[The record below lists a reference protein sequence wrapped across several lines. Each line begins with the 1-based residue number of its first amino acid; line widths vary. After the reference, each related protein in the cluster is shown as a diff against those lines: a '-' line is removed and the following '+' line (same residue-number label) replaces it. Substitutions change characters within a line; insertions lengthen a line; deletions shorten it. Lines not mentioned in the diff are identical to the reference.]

1 MWYFDDNKLFINYYY
16 VFIWIQQCLFIVVDF
31 EWIGGGDICYII
43 IQLVV
48 FKVSGGYGVNVGI
61 YGDIGGCNVN

>member
-1 MWYFDDNKLFINYYY
+1 MLYFDDIKLFINYYNIFLDI
-16 VFIWIQQCLFIVVDF
+16 VVFIVVDF
-31 EWIGGGDICYII
+31 EWIGGGNICYII

-48 FKVSGGYGVNVGI
+48 FKVSGGYSVYVGF

>member
-1 MWYFDDNKLFINYYY
+1 MLYFDDIKLFINYYNIFLDI
-16 VFIWIQQCLFIVVDF
+16 VVFIVVDF

-48 FKVSGGYGVNVGI
+48 FKVSRGYGVNVGF

>member
-1 MWYFDDNKLFINYYY
+1 MLYFDDIKLFINYYNIFLDI
-16 VFIWIQQCLFIVVDF
+16 VVFIVVDF
-31 EWIGGGDICYII
+31 EWIGGGNICYII

-48 FKVSGGYGVNVGI
+48 FKVSRGYGVNVGF